1 MAVLRGELWRIVTC
15 HWTHWSLD
23 HLLWDLAVFVGLGAA
38 CEQMNRS
45 RYLICLAAATIL
57 IPLAVVI
64 FLPDIEIYRGLSG
77 LDSALFSLLVIP
89 NLDKRFSLGVG
100 FLAAF
105 LLKTAYEMATGATVF
120 VSSSP
125 DIASVPLAH
134 AVGAL
139 TGMLLSWWTARTS
152 ATTPWASAP
161 RRLSSA

>member
-1 MAVLRGELWRIVTC
+1 MSAELPRQ
-15 HWTHWSLD
+15 S
-23 HLLWDLAVFVGLGAA
+23 DLIQQSPTGSFSGGGHHPHPPSGVGL
-38 CEQMNRS
+38 
-45 RYLICLAAATIL
+45 
-57 IPLAVVI
+57 
-64 FLPDIEIYRGLSG
+64 LPDIESYRGLSG
-77 LDSALFSLLVIP
+77 LDSALFTLLVIS
-89 NLDKRFSLGVG
+89 NLDRRLSLGVG

-139 TGMLLSWWTARTS
+139 MGMLLSWWTARTS

-161 RRLSSA
+161 RRLSSG